1 MRKSGIVVLSLLVAG
16 AVSNG
21 APREPS
27 LERDGIL
34 LQQPLTLKA
43 KVSSPDTAVI
53 DTNLSYALVHI
64 FNVGVSNPNQTNIDI
79 TLSVLGDSLTI
90 VSVPETNFTDVVTNQ
105 VLAGTLYWV
114 EIGNVDPAG
123 GGTTKFTSLF
133 AQTTPIY
140 NNGTYFGPGVVASN
154 LLGVAANQDSVA
166 AEYHE
171 KTNDVI
177 AWTAGTAVD
186 GATIGNST
194 LLVSGSS
201 SDGGSNSTAKV
212 TGIWED
218 GVSTVSGTVSSTKE
232 KSGTK

>member
-1 MRKSGIVVLSLLVAG
+1 MKKLSIVALSLLVAG
-16 AVSNG
+16 AVSN
-21 APREPS
+21 AVREPS
-27 LERDGIL
+27 LEKDSIS

-64 FNVGVSNPNQTNIDI
+64 LNVGVSNPNVTNIDI

-114 EIGNVDPAG
+114 EIDNVDPAS
-123 GGTTKFTSLF
+123 GGTMKFTSVF

-140 NNGTYFGPGVVASN
+140 DNGTYFGPGLVTSN
-154 LLGVAANQDSVA
+154 LLGVAANQASVA
-166 AEYHE
+166 AGYHE

-177 AWTAGTAVD
+177 AWTAGTTVD
-186 GATIGNST
+186 GSTVGNST
-194 LLVSGSS
+194 LFVSGSS

-218 GVSTVSGTVSSTKE
+218 GVSTVSGTVDSTKE
-232 KSGTK
+232 KRGTK

>member
-1 MRKSGIVVLSLLVAG
+1 MKKLSIVALSLLVAG
-16 AVSNG
+16 AVSN
-21 APREPS
+21 AVREPS
-27 LERDGIL
+27 LEKDSIS

-64 FNVGVSNPNQTNIDI
+64 LNVGVSNPNLTNIDI

-114 EIGNVDPAG
+114 EIDNVDPAS
-123 GGTTKFTSLF
+123 GGTMKFTSVF

-140 NNGTYFGPGVVASN
+140 DNGTYFGPGLVTSN
-154 LLGVAANQDSVA
+154 LLGVAANQASVA
-166 AEYHE
+166 AGYHE

-177 AWTAGTAVD
+177 AWTAGTTVD

-218 GVSTVSGTVSSTKE
+218 GVSTVGGTLSSTKE